1 VTFKSQTFLLTI
13 ILLLISSVVGRA
25 LACSAQKPESFIE
38 LKDAQFVVVGKM
50 LADPDAQDK
59 FFYRGEIL
67 VETVLAGDKKYV
79 GSSLQ
84 FQFLKSTNRA
94 LRGVYAGTKVIAGL
108 TSECSRGIEDI
119 TFCSVFG
126 PCDSMGVI
134 IATDKNVAKAKETIV
149 GEALR

>member
-67 VETVLAGDKKYV
+67 VETVLAGDQKICWLI
-79 GSSLQ
+79 SS
-84 FQFLKSTNRA
+84 
-94 LRGVYAGTKVIAGL
+94 V
-108 TSECSRGIEDI
+108 
-119 TFCSVFG
+119 SVPKEYEPSFER
-126 PCDSMGVI
+126 CLCWHQSYRR
-134 IATDKNVAKAKETIV
+134 TDVRV
-149 GEALR
+149 FSGY